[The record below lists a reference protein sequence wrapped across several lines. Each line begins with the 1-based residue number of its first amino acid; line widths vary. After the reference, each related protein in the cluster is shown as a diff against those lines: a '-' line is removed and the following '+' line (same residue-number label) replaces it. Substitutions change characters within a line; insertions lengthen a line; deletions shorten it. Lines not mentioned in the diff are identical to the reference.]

1 MQVIIGIDLAGKPE
15 NPTGLALLEGKT
27 VQSSLINTDE
37 EPLKS
42 IICNKPALTAIDAPF
57 NPPKEGIQRKAERK
71 MPEKGYRILPPSL
84 AARRER
90 ALQAMKLSTLMA
102 NKGYKAIE
110 VHSTSTRRVL
120 DIPLKDWRKI
130 QTILIDI
137 GLREAVRT
145 RTLVSHEIDAV
156 TAALTAYLYLRG
168 QTESIG
174 DEAEGYITLPK
185 KKDWRNLKV

>member
-90 ALQAMKLSTLMA
+90 ALRAMKLSMLMA

-110 VHSTSTRRVL
+110 VHSTSPRRVRHSFERL
-120 DIPLKDWRKI
+120 EKDSNHPDRYRLERSRQNPHI
-130 QTILIDI
+130 
-137 GLREAVRT
+137 
-145 RTLVSHEIDAV
+145 SV
-156 TAALTAYLYLRG
+156 T
-168 QTESIG
+168 
-174 DEAEGYITLPK
+174 
-185 KKDWRNLKV
+185 